1 MNRPILNW
9 LEIYNELTF
18 LTTTIL
24 MKSFTDY
31 TPDFSTAKLQE
42 KETRENIGWVIIG
55 VTSLYIFINLIFIV
69 HGILHSL
76 WQKLFPLAKKL
87 SARLCASTK
96 AKKGGAE
103 AYKMN
108 RDITNLSQS

>member
-1 MNRPILNW
+1 M
-9 LEIYNELTF
+9 
-18 LTTTIL
+18 
-24 MKSFTDY
+24 
-31 TPDFSTAKLQE
+31 
-42 KETRENIGWVIIG
+42 GWAIIG
-55 VTSLYIFINLIFIV
+55 VTSLYIVVNLIFIV

-87 SARLCASTK
+87 SARYCPSKT

-103 AYKMN
+103 TYQMN